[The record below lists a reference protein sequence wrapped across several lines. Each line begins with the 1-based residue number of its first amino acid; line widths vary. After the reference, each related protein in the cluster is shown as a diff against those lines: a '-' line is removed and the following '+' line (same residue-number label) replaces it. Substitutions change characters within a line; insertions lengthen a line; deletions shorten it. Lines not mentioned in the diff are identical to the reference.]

1 MVHTEQENN
10 GCAGGS
16 GNGSGIMAFNV
27 DFTANGSA
35 IKVET
40 SGTNSTGLDG
50 YSLRTYKRRKSLKAT
65 EGGKGLE
72 DSVSQITEKS
82 MNPLLDSVPFT
93 NINMQVSDSQ
103 KVPDALMNS
112 YDCSLKQQ
120 RNYVL
125 EQICQSLESEGGLK
139 KCIQNALLFHPG
151 SGSLSTLKDSIP
163 SENGSKCSL
172 PSRFVR
178 DDIQSAAPGSVGK
191 TSSGSVNE
199 SNHRTGTELSWS
211 MFSDIIMSEKFAQL
225 CNLLLENFQ
234 GLKAEKLL
242 DLSLINSRMKEGAY
256 ESSPVLFYSD
266 IQQVWKKLQ
275 KVGTDM
281 ITLAKCL
288 SDKSNTSFRTQVGS
302 SVHDIPEDC
311 RHEFLT
317 QESDMH
323 AKEEQTEACPTFEV
337 GTCRC
342 CGEKSDGKNSLV
354 CDSCEEMYH
363 ISCIEPAV
371 KEIPL
376 RSWYCPNCTAK
387 GIESP
392 HDDCIACE
400 RLNASR
406 SPIDADGEDD
416 LVDDEAP
423 EELEDSSNEIVGD
436 ELQLVERGERFQ
448 NCKVCGAQVR
458 NDEDYRICGHSFCS
472 QKFFHVRCLT
482 SKQLKSYGPCWY
494 CPSCLCRACLRDQD
508 DDKIV
513 LCDGCDHAYHIY
525 CMQPPCTRIPK
536 GKWFCKKCD
545 SDLQRVQRAKWMYE
559 NTQNKSKMRASDGT
573 IKGEEGLDKAG
584 GVDMLLNAAKTL
596 IYEENRA
603 AMGLSS

>member
-1 MVHTEQENN
+1 MVHTEKESN

-16 GNGSGIMAFNV
+16 GNESGIVALNTV
-27 DFTANGSA
+27 LSANGTA
-35 IKVET
+35 KVEN
-40 SGTNSTGLDG
+40 SGTNFTRLAGD
-50 YSLRTYKRRKSLKAT
+50 SLRTYKRRKNVKCT
-65 EGGKGLE
+65 DRGKVSE

-82 MNPLLDSVPFT
+82 VKPLLDAVPFT
-93 NINMQVSDSQ
+93 NFNTQVSGFQ
-103 KVPDALMNS
+103 KVSDALMNS
-112 YDCSLKQQ
+112 NDFSLKKQ

-151 SGSLSTLKDSIP
+151 SGSRSTIKDSIY
-163 SENGSKCSL
+163 SCENGSKCSL
-172 PSRFVR
+172 QTGFVC
-178 DDIQSAAPGSVGK
+178 DDIQNAALGSVGK
-191 TSSGSVNE
+191 TFRRSVNE
-199 SNHRTGTELSWS
+199 SNHCTGTELCRC

-225 CNLLLENFQ
+225 CSLLLENFH
-234 GLKAEKLL
+234 GLKADKLL
-242 DLSLINSRMKEGAY
+242 DLSLINSKMEEGAY

-281 ITLAKCL
+281 TTLAKCL
-288 SDKSNTSFRTQVGS
+288 SDKSITSLSAQVGS
-302 SVHDIPEDC
+302 SGHNIPEDY

-323 AKEEQTEACPTFEV
+323 AKVEQTEACPIFEV
-337 GTCRC
+337 RSCRC
-342 CGEKSDGKNSLV
+342 CGEKSDGRNGLV

-363 ISCIEPAV
+363 VSCIEPAV

-376 RSWYCPNCTAK
+376 RSWYCTTCSSK

-406 SPIDADGEDD
+406 SLIDADGGDD
-416 LVDDEAP
+416 LVDEEAP
-423 EELEDSSNEIVGD
+423 EELEDSSNEIVSD
-436 ELQLVERGERFQ
+436 EIELEREFQ
-448 NCKVCGAQVR
+448 NCKVCGAEVG

-494 CPSCLCRACLRDQD
+494 CPSCLCRACLADRD

-525 CMQPPCTRIPK
+525 CMQPPRTCIPK
-536 GKWFCKKCD
+536 GKWFCKKCN
-545 SDLQRVQRAKWMYE
+545 SDLQRMRRAKGMYE
-559 NTQNKSKMRASDGT
+559 NTQNTAKKRALDGML
-573 IKGEEGLDKAG
+573 KGEEGLDKDG

-596 IYEENRA
+596 NNEENQA
-603 AMGLSS
+603 AMWLNS

>member
-1 MVHTEQENN
+1 MVHTEKESN
-10 GCAGGS
+10 GCAGG
-16 GNGSGIMAFNV
+16 NGSGVVALNV
-27 DFTANGSA
+27 DFTANGTA

-40 SGTNSTGLDG
+40 SGTNFTGLAGD
-50 YSLRTYKRRKSLKAT
+50 SLRTYKRRKNVKAT
-65 EGGKGLE
+65 EGGKVLE
-72 DSVSQITEKS
+72 DSGCQITEKS
-82 MNPLLDSVPFT
+82 MKPLLDAVPFT
-93 NINMQVSDSQ
+93 NFNTQVSGSQ
-103 KVPDALMNS
+103 KVSDAPINS
-112 YDCSLKQQ
+112 NDFSLKQQ
-120 RNYVL
+120 RNFVL
-125 EQICQSLESEGGLK
+125 GQICQSLESEGGLK

-151 SGSLSTLKDSIP
+151 SGSRSTLKDSIP
-163 SENGSKCSL
+163 PCENGSKCSL
-172 PSRFVR
+172 PTGFVR
-178 DDIQSAAPGSVGK
+178 DDIQNAALGSVGK

-199 SNHRTGTELSWS
+199 SNHCTGTELCRC
-211 MFSDIIMSEKFAQL
+211 MFFDIIMSEKFAQL
-225 CNLLLENFQ
+225 CSLLLENFQ
-234 GLKAEKLL
+234 GLKADKLL

-275 KVGTDM
+275 NVGTDM

-288 SDKSNTSFRTQVGS
+288 SDKSITSFRAQVGS
-302 SVHDIPEDC
+302 SGHNIPEDC

-323 AKEEQTEACPTFEV
+323 AKAEQTEACPIFEV
-337 GTCRC
+337 RTCRC
-342 CGEKSDGKNSLV
+342 CGEKSDGRNGLV

-363 ISCIEPAV
+363 VSCIEPAV

-376 RSWYCPNCTAK
+376 RSWYCANCSAK

-416 LVDDEAP
+416 LVDEEAP
-423 EELEDSSNEIVGD
+423 KELEDRSNELVGD
-436 ELQLVERGERFQ
+436 ELQLVERGKRFQ
-448 NCKVCGAQVR
+448 NCKVCGAEVR

-472 QKFFHVRCLT
+472 QKFYHVRCLT

-494 CPSCLCRACLRDQD
+494 CPSCLCRACVTDRD

-525 CMQPPCTRIPK
+525 CMQPPRTCIPK

-545 SDLQRVQRAKWMYE
+545 ADLQRVCRAKGIYE
-559 NTQNKSKMRASDGT
+559 NTQNKSKKRASDGT
-573 IKGEEGLDKAG
+573 LKGKEDLNKSG

-596 IYEENRA
+596 NYEENRA
-603 AMGLSS
+603 AMGLNS